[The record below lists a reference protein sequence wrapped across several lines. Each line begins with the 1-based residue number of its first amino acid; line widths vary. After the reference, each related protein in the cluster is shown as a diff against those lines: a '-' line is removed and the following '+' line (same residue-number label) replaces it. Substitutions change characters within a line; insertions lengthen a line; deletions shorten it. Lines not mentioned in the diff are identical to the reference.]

1 MLAEGYGPGE
11 QGPGGSTLEVL
22 ATRLKGAPGY
32 EEIAPAVAGVIA
44 SAESLGEIPESTD
57 IPGLIARVRDGAGAE
72 VTAAFARLGA
82 LEWPTDE
89 AGLAQAADLA
99 SKQVAGAVAA
109 VKDPAR
115 ATKVSSAVQAAAG
128 RMWQRAAGRLGGTEA
143 GLAALDG
150 AAKAFE
156 AGTGAKVEA
165 PAWVKAN
172 QTLVA
177 LKRAAGDEGADVV
190 GAMDAFL
197 AAAEALEGPSQQA
210 VAPVVEALKAIKP
223 IEHKP
228 DMATLGPAAAG
239 WRLEQG
245 DEERAVYVGPSAG
258 GAPARVEF
266 RAVAAAEDQ
275 RAMVSTTE
283 VSVRVAASLIP
294 KAKEQ
299 VAKLGSVMGYT
310 AVSDSMDQRRGP
322 RSWIWLGA
330 EPGNELAPSG
340 SWIKGAPAGLAGAS
354 LGTVKVPSW
363 DVPLQYVGAPGA
375 MLLARSAGCR
385 LPTVDEWKAA
395 VQQEGGGTE
404 GNLRDGAWKAA
415 SDAAGSPDVVT
426 GDASVS
432 TPGEKAD
439 KAPATGGNDGVV
451 WFDRVDSGGGKVFK
465 HLRGNV
471 AEYVLPGMAEVEKIE
486 KTAPEGLAKERTI
499 AVVVGGSALSPG
511 SLKWDEPG
519 AVRNQTAG
527 FADVGFRLAFSMKA
541 PAGPRVLDRGKVTEA
556 IKGAKLLASGG

>member
-1 MLAEGYGPGE
+1 M
-11 QGPGGSTLEVL
+11 
-22 ATRLKGAPGY
+22 
-32 EEIAPAVAGVIA
+32 
-44 SAESLGEIPESTD
+44 
-57 IPGLIARVRDGAGAE
+57 
-72 VTAAFARLGA
+72 
-82 LEWPTDE
+82 
-89 AGLAQAADLA
+89 
-99 SKQVAGAVAA
+99 
-109 VKDPAR
+109 KDPAR
-115 ATKVSSAVQAAAG
+115 ATKVSSAVRAAASA
-128 RMWQRAAGRLGGTEA
+128 MWLRAADRMGGTEA
-143 GLAALDG
+143 GLAALES

-172 QTLVA
+172 QALVA

-197 AAAEALEGPSQQA
+197 VAAEGLEEPGREAL
-210 VAPVVEALKAIKP
+210 APVVESLKAIKP

-228 DMATLGPAAAG
+228 DMAMLGPAAAG
-239 WRLEQG
+239 WRLESG
-245 DEERAVYVGPSAG
+245 DEEMAVYVGPSAG

-266 RAVAAAEDQ
+266 RAVSAATDQ

-299 VAKLGSVMGYT
+299 VSKVGSVMGYT

-340 SWIKGAPAGLAGAS
+340 SWIKAAPAGLAGAS
-354 LGTVKVPSW
+354 LGTVKAPGW

-375 MLLARSAGCR
+375 MLLARAAGCR

-395 VQQEGGGTE
+395 VQQEGGAAE

-426 GDASVS
+426 GDAYVS
-432 TPGEKAD
+432 KPAEKED

-471 AEYVLPGMAEVEKIE
+471 AEYVLPGMTEVEKIE
-486 KTAPEGLAKERTI
+486 KTASEGLAKERTI

-519 AVRNQTAG
+519 AVKNQTAG

-541 PAGPRVLDRGKVTEA
+541 PAGPRVQVT
-556 IKGAKLLASGG
+556 ASCN